1 MIRRRTIAPKKKKD
15 VKIELTERICR
26 KCSNAYLMQSSKT
39 NPIVSECILTKER
52 FVASTP
58 HIEKCGF
65 KEREEEEVIHEMIY
79 LK

>member
-39 NPIVSECILTKER
+39 NPIVAECTKTKER
-52 FVASTP
+52 FVARSP
-58 HIEKCGF
+58 HCKKCF
-65 KEREEEEVIHEMIY
+65 FEERKEEAIIHEMIF